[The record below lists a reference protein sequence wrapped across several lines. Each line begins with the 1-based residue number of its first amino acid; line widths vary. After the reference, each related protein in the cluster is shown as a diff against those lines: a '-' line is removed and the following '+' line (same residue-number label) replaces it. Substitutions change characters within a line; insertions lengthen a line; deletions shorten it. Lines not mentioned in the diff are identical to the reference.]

1 MSITASDI
9 NGAQSWGRL
18 NHKQRLYLCKLAEV
32 PGSIESWERVPVI
45 HRQEIREAAGRLV
58 CFASSLGGFIQ

>member
-18 NHKQRLYLCKLAEV
+18 NQKQRMYLCQLANV
-32 PGSIESWERVPVI
+32 PGSVESWECVPV
-45 HRQEIREAAGRLV
+45 HDRQEIREAAGRLV
-58 CFASSLGGFIQ
+58 CFAASLGGFIQ